1 MDNIVNIVLDFLL
14 NCFAIYFLYSMSRDF
29 NFFPKI
35 LFVYFFLSI
44 VRKIVL
50 ANTRKRIQK
59 INKPINHVMESRDKV
74 NSVNLWHDAIII
86 RSVCIFLSNFV

>member
-1 MDNIVNIVLDFLL
+1 
-14 NCFAIYFLYSMSRDF
+14 MSRDF
-29 NFFPKI
+29 NFFLKFYSFI
-35 LFVYFFLSI
+35 FSYRIFSI

-59 INKPINHVMESRDKV
+59 LNKPINHVMESRDKV
-74 NSVNLWHDAIII
+74 TFNSVNLWHDAIII